1 MNVST
6 NYPDPRKKPTN
17 TLVSNAIAFSPK
29 LTALSSLHALP
40 VENQKKDNFKRSLIE
55 WMLESQK
62 KWCVTVPKQE
72 GERVRKEL
80 KELNLLDE
88 RYKIEERNGRLYIPL
103 LGGPHEHRYNV
114 EACLVDLRPQQLRK
128 KLKISYD
135 TIGDIAVIGWFDGA
149 RGIATELLETQ
160 KNIKVVLAAVSSV
173 SGEYRLKDLVFVA
186 GERRTETEYKEYG
199 SRLLIDVSRV
209 YFSPRLATERHR
221 LAELAQSD
229 ETVVDM
235 FAGAGPFTV
244 LLAKKVKKAIA
255 FELNPAALR
264 YLKRNIELNKLYNVK
279 ACLGDAK
286 DLAPRFAGVA
296 DRVIMNLPHS
306 AFNFLGEALTI
317 LSSSGGF
324 VHYYDVKPENEFPQ
338 TIERVNELVQNR
350 DRTVETIH
358 LKKVRSYAPHQYHIA
373 IDLKIAAN

>member
-1 MNVST
+1 
-6 NYPDPRKKPTN
+6 
-17 TLVSNAIAFSPK
+17 
-29 LTALSSLHALP
+29 LHALP

-55 WMLESQK
+55 RMLESQK

-72 GERVRKEL
+72 GERVRREL
-80 KELNLLDE
+80 KELSLLDE

-103 LGGPHEHRYNV
+103 SGEQHEHRYNV
-114 EACLVDLRPQQLRK
+114 EACRVDLRPQQLRK

-149 RGIATELLETQ
+149 RAIATELLETQ
-160 KNIKVVLAAVSSV
+160 KNIKVVLAAVSGV
-173 SGEYRLKDLVFVA
+173 SGEYRLKDLIFVA
-186 GERRTETEYKEYG
+186 GERRTETEHKEYG

-255 FELNPAALR
+255 FELNPTAFR
-264 YLKRNIELNKLYNVK
+264 YLKRNIELNKLHNVK

-306 AFNFLGEALTI
+306 AFNFLGEALTM
-317 LSSSGGF
+317 LSSGGGF
-324 VHYYDVKPENEFPQ
+324 VHYYDVKPEDEFPQ
-338 TIERVNELVQNR
+338 TIERVKEFVQNR
-350 DRTVETIH
+350 NWTVETPH
-358 LKKVRSYAPHQYHIA
+358 LKKIRSYAPRQYHIA
-373 IDLKIAAN
+373 IDLKIAPS